1 MSCATIRTRSP
12 TRRTLPSRSVATSS
26 LAPISF
32 KLCSRCLNAI
42 TDVREITLRAR
53 IFERWAMTSSVIP
66 SAKYSFSGSALRLR
80 NGRTATDGAR
90 AEAGAVSAS
99 ANAFGDAHRSAGTL
113 ASAFVNACSTPGGTA
128 GRSRRTAGTG
138 STKHLVI
145 TACAVGPVNGGSPA
159 SISYNTQPRLYT
171 SLRPSKPRSL
181 VACSGL
187 M

>member
-1 MSCATIRTRSP
+1 MGD
-12 TRRTLPSRSVATSS
+12 
-26 LAPISF
+26 
-32 KLCSRCLNAI
+32 
-42 TDVREITLRAR
+42 DVFRDPVGEVLVLRVRAEVE
-53 IFERWAMTSSVIP
+53 ERH
-66 SAKYSFSGSALRLR
+66 
-80 NGRTATDGAR
+80 DGAR

-99 ANAFGDAHRSAGTL
+99 ANAIGDAHRSAGTL